1 MMLFICIAIPGLI
14 ESCDHSKVVG
24 LKNSASNSVTFIVN
38 KSVLGLYSDT
48 VKNQVTLKPGQSI
61 IAELVNH
68 DLKAMRGFQD
78 LAFDTLKIISNKDT
92 IRYNGQNQII
102 NALKEEN
109 GGFFIDVN

>member
-1 MMLFICIAIPGLI
+1 MENQNAQEVNRAYLVFVILLMLVLPVISIII
-14 ESCDHSKVVG
+14 EHSI
-24 LKNSASNSVTFIVN
+24 TPI
-38 KSVLGLYSDT
+38 DR
-48 VKNQVTLKPGQSI
+48 QSI

-68 DLKAMRGFQD
+68 DLKAMRVFQD

-92 IRYNGQNQII
+92 IIYNGQNQII